1 MSHLTLYNTLT
12 NSKDS
17 VRVADP
23 TNITFYTCGPTV
35 YDDAHIGNFR
45 SFLAADL
52 LRRWLESPLCTVQDL
67 DGNEHKGPRTV
78 RHIMNI
84 TDVGHMTD
92 DDLADGG
99 GDDKMQAAAKRL
111 LEQI

>member
-12 NSKDS
+12 NSKDP

-52 LRRWLESPLCTVQDL
+52 L
-67 DGNEHKGPRTV
+67 
-78 RHIMNI
+78 
-84 TDVGHMTD
+84 
-92 DDLADGG
+92 
-99 GDDKMQAAAKRL
+99 
-111 LEQI
+111 